1 MQVLESRGWRLASP
15 RLGSSWAVQPPLPLP
30 RAAEKPPGWEK
41 ENRDYI
47 HALPPST
54 RGLDLLE
61 PQGQREAHGAEGP
74 TKATKTG
81 GEDPSRL
88 PLRPPGP
95 SGSWVGAP
103 CPEVHFGGLVAAP
116 PPPLLP
122 SPSPAP
128 RAPTSAPARARSA
141 SREEVRRL
149 VPGQAAHG
157 KPAAAAPDSGS
168 APAVLQS
175 PRDCE
180 GVPGGLDSP
189 HGYRSLATG
198 RRPRPEG
205 QGGPR
210 RSGTCSRL
218 RGPQVKALPGPAAPE
233 IKLPA
238 PHGAQLAI
246 RRTRQQGGPGPPR
259 SWGVAPHP

>member
-1 MQVLESRGWRLASP
+1 MQVLESRGWSLASP

-116 PPPLLP
+116 PPPLLRAVCPRLLRPGELPPPPRRERGLRPGKKLGGWSPGRRHTGSRRRRRQTRARLPP
-122 SPSPAP
+122 SYKVPATARASRGGSTPHTGTDRSRLDAGRVPKGKADRGEAGRAPDFGDPRSRHFPAP
-128 RAPTSAPARARSA
+128 PPLRSSCQPRTARS
-141 SREEVRRL
+141 
-149 VPGQAAHG
+149 
-157 KPAAAAPDSGS
+157 
-168 APAVLQS
+168 
-175 PRDCE
+175 
-180 GVPGGLDSP
+180 
-189 HGYRSLATG
+189 
-198 RRPRPEG
+198 
-205 QGGPR
+205 
-210 RSGTCSRL
+210 
-218 RGPQVKALPGPAAPE
+218 
-233 IKLPA
+233 
-238 PHGAQLAI
+238 
-246 RRTRQQGGPGPPR
+246 
-259 SWGVAPHP
+259 